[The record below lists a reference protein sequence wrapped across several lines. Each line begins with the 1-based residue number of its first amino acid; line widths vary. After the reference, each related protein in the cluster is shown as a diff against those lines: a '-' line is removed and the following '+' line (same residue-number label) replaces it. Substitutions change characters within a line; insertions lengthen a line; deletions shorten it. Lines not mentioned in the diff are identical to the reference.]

1 MSEETAEDREI
12 AAIAAQLR
20 AMKGELGERYW
31 RDDDVRGL
39 QQSLRRLIGEYGSWG
54 ESKLPMHRRARA
66 AARHESACAD
76 LLWPGRAAGG

>member
-1 MSEETAEDREI
+1 MSEDRAEDREI
-12 AAIAAQLR
+12 AALAARLR

-31 RDDDVRGL
+31 QDDDVRAL
-39 QQSLRRLIGEYGSWG
+39 RESLRRLIGEYGSWG
-54 ESKLPMHRRARA
+54 EDKLPMHRRARA